1 MEVSYTEVSSNE
13 DATAK
18 RFLGTPSIRV
28 EGVDVEYGE
37 RAPEEVQ
44 LGTRYYN
51 TPEGWK
57 PYPHPRLI
65 ANAILQAHS
74 ADTSA

>member
-1 MEVSYTEVSSNE
+1 MEVSSNE

-65 ANAILQAHS
+65 ANAILEAHS
-74 ADTSA
+74 GGTSA